1 MSTRQLTTLSMMAAV
16 AIMISFF
23 SIPVMPPPATFLRY
37 DPKDVIIVIGGFMF
51 GPFAVVMLAAVTSLV
66 EMVTIS
72 ESGIWGFLMNFLSSS
87 AFAVP
92 AAYLYKKYRTLMG
105 AVVGLLVGIACVIPV
120 MLLWNFIMVPIYT
133 GMPREVVATWL
144 VPIFL
149 PFNAIKYGLNAA
161 IAMLVYKPVV
171 TVLTSAGLY
180 RDKRDTGARSARL
193 YMGVVAAAVFII
205 VSLVLVILI
214 LQGVL

>member
-1 MSTRQLTTLSMMAAV
+1 MKTRQLTTLAMMAAM
-16 AIMISFF
+16 AILVTFI

-37 DPKDVIIVIGGFMF
+37 DPKDVIIIIGGFMF
-51 GPFAVVMLAAVTSLV
+51 GPFAVVMLAAVTALV

-87 AFAVP
+87 AFAMP
-92 AAYLYKKYRTLMG
+92 AAFIYKKYRTLMG
-105 AVVGLLVGIACVIPV
+105 AVVGLLVGIAGVIPV
-120 MLLWNFIMVPIYT
+120 MLLWNYIMVPIYT

-161 IAMLVYKPVV
+161 IAMLVYKPIVV
-171 TVLTSAGLY
+171 ALTAAGLY
-180 RDKRDTGARSARL
+180 RVKSENKEPTRL
-193 YMGVVAAAVFII
+193 YLGVVVIALFII
-205 VSLVLVILI
+205 LSLALVILI

>member
-1 MSTRQLTTLSMMAAV
+1 MKTRQLTTLAMMAAM
-16 AIMISFF
+16 AILVTFI

-37 DPKDVIIVIGGFMF
+37 DPKDVIIVISGFMF
-51 GPFAVVMLAAVTSLV
+51 GPFAVVMLAAVTALV

-87 AFAVP
+87 AFAMP
-92 AAYLYKKYRTLMG
+92 AAFIYKKYRTLMG
-105 AVVGLLVGIACVIPV
+105 AVVGLLVGIAGVIPV
-120 MLLWNFIMVPIYT
+120 MLLWNYIMVPIYT

-161 IAMLVYKPVV
+161 IAMLVYKPIVV
-171 TVLTSAGLY
+171 ALTAAGLY
-180 RDKRDTGARSARL
+180 RVKSENKEPTRL
-193 YMGVVAAAVFII
+193 YLGVVVIALFII
-205 VSLVLVILI
+205 LSLALVILI